1 MLGCKLS
8 GSVCFFTRKIWRIT
22 KNARFLPKGGC
33 VKEGGSETLRQDVN
47 SVINENE
54 IKLLDNGSSRAI
66 RKKQLHIL
74 TAYYIMNV
82 HLSVLYI

>member
-1 MLGCKLS
+1 M
-8 GSVCFFTRKIWRIT
+8 
-22 KNARFLPKGGC
+22 
-33 VKEGGSETLRQDVN
+33 KEGGSETLRQDVN

-54 IKLLDNGSSRAI
+54 MKLLDNGSSRAI
-66 RKKQLHIL
+66 GKKQLHIL